1 MKQQTKPEKQ
11 YLYVPAAHVAAYI
24 FRLLQP
30 HCERI
35 HLAGSIRRMK
45 MLVKDIEIVCIPKRE
60 PIPSTP
66 TLFDIEDCSLS
77 PSGGGS
83 ASTKNDST
91 KRGGANTQVS
101 KDFIE
106 ALMTITKQTI
116 KGNADG
122 KYMQIE
128 TTSTTCPGIML
139 DLFMPDAD
147 DYYRQYAIRTGSKD
161 YAHHVIAAA
170 WSRKGWT
177 GINGVLYKKSECD
190 CKETNGKKIYN
201 LKSTTSNPTRPP
213 VWNSEGEFFTWLG
226 LPYIDPEQREIKG
239 IPNTHQLNQSKHITS
254 AIHGYQCYSPSS

>member
-45 MLVKDIEIVCIPKRE
+45 MLVKDIEIVCIPKKE
-60 PIPSTP
+60 TIKDG
-66 TLFDIEDCSLS
+66 LFEEDVKQI
-77 PSGGGS
+77 
-83 ASTKNDST
+83 TDRN
-91 KRGGANTQVS
+91 
-101 KDFIE
+101 FIE

-128 TTSTTCPGIML
+128 TTSTTCPGIRL

-147 DYYRQYAIRTGSKD
+147 DYYRQYAIRTGSAD

-170 WSRKGWT
+170 WSRKGWV
-177 GINGVLYKKSECD
+177 GIQGELYKKSECIT
-190 CKETNGKKIYN
+190 KLTGENKKTYLPDPLIKKYE
-201 LKSTTSNPTRPP
+201 RPP
-213 VWNSEGEFFTWLG
+213 VWSSEAEFFTWLG
-226 LPYIDPEQREIKG
+226 LPYIDPEQREIKS
-239 IPNTHQLNQSKHITS
+239 IPNTHQ
-254 AIHGYQCYSPSS
+254 